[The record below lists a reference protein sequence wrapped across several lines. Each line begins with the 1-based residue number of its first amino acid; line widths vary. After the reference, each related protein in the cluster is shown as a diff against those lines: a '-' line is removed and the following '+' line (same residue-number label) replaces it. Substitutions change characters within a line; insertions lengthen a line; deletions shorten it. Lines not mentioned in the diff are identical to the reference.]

1 MYESTPSEKKCRKML
16 KQICNLKKKEN
27 LTNEEIIKVEKYRY
41 YWDVYNNNYTKALP
55 YELQNIIL
63 SFIDPNTRMK
73 ILKAIYYKKIKSLIA
88 NDITTNTPVS
98 QLYGILKHILAFRKC
113 GIFGNGQLRAVDTI
127 GAPSFNEF
135 RSEYKR
141 YPYYVVTYFRGAL
154 SYILKNYTTIYKTIE
169 NKKKLSTLEIHMKK
183 LYLHILRLE

>member
-88 NDITTNTPVS
+88 NDITTNTPVP
-98 QLYGILKHILAFRKC
+98 QLYGILKHIMAFQKC

-154 SYILKNYTTIYKTIE
+154 SYILKNYTTMYKTIE

>member
-73 ILKAIYYKKIKSLIA
+73 ILKAIYYKKIKFIID
-88 NDITTNTPVS
+88 NDITTNTSRS
-98 QLYGILKHILAFRKC
+98 QLYGILKHIMTFQNC
-113 GIFGNGQLRAVDTI
+113 GIFKYGTFHAVEYI
-127 GAPSFNEF
+127 GASSFNEF
-135 RSEYKR
+135 CSEYKR
-141 YPYYVVTYFRGAL
+141 YPNYVVKYFRNAL
-154 SYILKNYTTIYKTIE
+154 PYILKNYTTMYKRIE
-169 NKKKLSTLEIHMKK
+169 DENELSKLEIRMKK
-183 LYLHILRLE
+183 LYLHILRLN

>member
-1 MYESTPSEKKCRKML
+1 M
-16 KQICNLKKKEN
+16 
-27 LTNEEIIKVEKYRY
+27 TNEEIIKVEKYRY